1 VFNGEAPRGDDPQ
14 DNGANVAFQSRYKDG
29 GSRKDASAK
38 ATLGTNQ
45 PGTKAGLKDW
55 GFTYHSSSTAQ
66 FRTTPYQSS
75 FVKPDP
81 PAGNGQRFE
90 RYPSYFNAQLG
101 YASQQPGDNDTT
113 QVIHNSATTLG
124 YANVGYRRE
133 SVVGNLADTA
143 DQYDG
148 FGPPQRVQNQPEYN
162 GSPRDLTS
170 PIWMNRTFATANELM
185 LVPLTSP
192 GQFGYY
198 YDMADDNTARTP
210 FAYLPSFQ
218 VSNALV
224 TNLES
229 TVGASDLSDY
239 PPLDANASNA
249 AKRSGYWM
257 RRAGDWANNAANPP
271 TTQGDWGLV
280 LDFVETQPAYVDTI
294 KRLDL
299 DQLQSALLP
308 NNNLDPWAARFL
320 HSFVPENHTNNNE
333 RESYKGAS
341 LLAPYHQLPT
351 YVNPGKVN
359 LNTIP
364 VEAGNISK
372 VFQGLEYLYTN
383 TTERQGLQNGLT
395 SQFFLNR
402 RGFSGG
408 ASTWVGFS
416 NTSMDPNYPTM
427 FAGAYRSG
435 LATNLYP
442 NAPNQDATNRAQTT
456 QRGRYSSESTVLR
469 SLDRNPTGKEQPNGQ
484 NQGNLLYS
492 PYSVAHAEAGNVGAP
507 NPLEFAE
514 SRQNAFTRYQ
524 RAMRLSN
531 LATDQSN
538 VFAMWVT
545 VALFEYDP
553 VTGFGKEYVN
563 TAGEPERERAF
574 YIIDRTVPVGF
585 LPGEDLNSDRAVILK
600 RTINSKR
607 R

>member
-1 VFNGEAPRGDDPQ
+1 
-14 DNGANVAFQSRYKDG
+14 
-29 GSRKDASAK
+29 
-38 ATLGTNQ
+38 
-45 PGTKAGLKDW
+45 
-55 GFTYHSSSTAQ
+55 
-66 FRTTPYQSS
+66 
-75 FVKPDP
+75 
-81 PAGNGQRFE
+81 
-90 RYPSYFNAQLG
+90 
-101 YASQQPGDNDTT
+101 
-113 QVIHNSATTLG
+113 
-124 YANVGYRRE
+124 
-133 SVVGNLADTA
+133 
-143 DQYDG
+143 
-148 FGPPQRVQNQPEYN
+148 
-162 GSPRDLTS
+162 
-170 PIWMNRTFATANELM
+170 
-185 LVPLTSP
+185 
-192 GQFGYY
+192 
-198 YDMADDNTARTP
+198 
-210 FAYLPSFQ
+210 
-218 VSNALV
+218 
-224 TNLES
+224 
-229 TVGASDLSDY
+229 
-239 PPLDANASNA
+239 
-249 AKRSGYWM
+249 
-257 RRAGDWANNAANPP
+257 
-271 TTQGDWGLV
+271 

-299 DQLQSALLP
+299 DQLQTALLP

-320 HSFVPENHTNNNE
+320 HSFVPEDHTGNNE

-341 LLAPYHQLPT
+341 LLAPYHQIPT
-351 YVNPGKVN
+351 FVNPGKVN

-484 NQGNLLYS
+484 NRGNLLYS

>member
-1 VFNGEAPRGDDPQ
+1 
-14 DNGANVAFQSRYKDG
+14 
-29 GSRKDASAK
+29 
-38 ATLGTNQ
+38 
-45 PGTKAGLKDW
+45 
-55 GFTYHSSSTAQ
+55 
-66 FRTTPYQSS
+66 
-75 FVKPDP
+75 
-81 PAGNGQRFE
+81 
-90 RYPSYFNAQLG
+90 
-101 YASQQPGDNDTT
+101 
-113 QVIHNSATTLG
+113 
-124 YANVGYRRE
+124 
-133 SVVGNLADTA
+133 
-143 DQYDG
+143 
-148 FGPPQRVQNQPEYN
+148 
-162 GSPRDLTS
+162 
-170 PIWMNRTFATANELM
+170 M

-224 TNLES
+224 TNLDS
-229 TVGASDLSDY
+229 TGANDFLDY
-239 PPLDANASNA
+239 APVDANASNA
-249 AKRSGYWM
+249 AKRRGYWM
-257 RRAGDWANNAANPP
+257 RRAGDWATNAQKPR
-271 TTQGDWGLV
+271 TQGDWGLI

-299 DQLQSALLP
+299 DQLQSAYSP
-308 NNNLDPWAARFL
+308 NDILDPWAARFL
-320 HSFVPENHTNNNE
+320 HSFVPEDFTGNNE

-351 YVNPGKVN
+351 YLSPGKVN

-364 VEAGNISK
+364 VEAGNTSN

-383 TTERQGLQNGLT
+383 TTERQGLQNALT

-408 ASTWVGFS
+408 GSTWVGFS
-416 NTSMDPNYPTM
+416 NPSMDANYPTM

-442 NAPNQDATNRAQTT
+442 YAPNNDTTNRAQTT
-456 QRGRYSSESTVLR
+456 QRGRYSSESTNLR
-469 SLDRNPTGKEQPNGQ
+469 SLVMNPTGKEQPNAGT
-484 NQGNLLYS
+484 QGNLLFS
-492 PYSVAHAEAGNVGAP
+492 PYSLANTETAIPGPTSAME
-507 NPLEFAE
+507 LAE

-585 LPGEDLNSDRAVILK
+585 LPGEDLNSDRAVLLK

>member
-1 VFNGEAPRGDDPQ
+1 
-14 DNGANVAFQSRYKDG
+14 
-29 GSRKDASAK
+29 
-38 ATLGTNQ
+38 
-45 PGTKAGLKDW
+45 
-55 GFTYHSSSTAQ
+55 
-66 FRTTPYQSS
+66 
-75 FVKPDP
+75 
-81 PAGNGQRFE
+81 
-90 RYPSYFNAQLG
+90 
-101 YASQQPGDNDTT
+101 
-113 QVIHNSATTLG
+113 
-124 YANVGYRRE
+124 
-133 SVVGNLADTA
+133 
-143 DQYDG
+143 
-148 FGPPQRVQNQPEYN
+148 
-162 GSPRDLTS
+162 
-170 PIWMNRTFATANELM
+170 MNRTFATANELM

-198 YDMADDNTARTP
+198 YDIADDNTARTP
-210 FAYLPSFQ
+210 FDYLPSFQ

-229 TVGASDLSDY
+229 TVAANDLSDY
-239 PPLDANASNA
+239 APVDANASNT

-257 RRAGDWANNAANPP
+257 RRAGDWATNAQKPR
-271 TTQGDWGLV
+271 TQGDWGLI

-299 DQLQSALLP
+299 DQLQNALLP
-308 NNNLDPWAARFL
+308 NGNLDPWAARFL
-320 HSFVPENHTNNNE
+320 HSFVPENQTNNNE

-351 YVNPGKVN
+351 YVSPGKVN

-364 VEAGNISK
+364 VEAGNTSN

-383 TTERQGLQNGLT
+383 TTERQGLQNALT

-408 ASTWVGFS
+408 GSTWVGYS
-416 NTSMDPNYPTM
+416 NTSMDPNYPTI

-442 NAPNQDATNRAQTT
+442 YAPNQDSTNRAQTT
-456 QRGRYSSESTVLR
+456 QRGRYSSESTTLR
-469 SLDRNPTGKEQPNGQ
+469 SLVMNPMGKEQPNSGT
-484 NQGNLLYS
+484 QGNLLFS
-492 PYSVAHAEAGNVGAP
+492 PYSLANTETAVSGPTSAME
-507 NPLEFAE
+507 LAE

-585 LPGEDLNSDRAVILK
+585 LPGEDLNSDRSVLLK
-600 RTINSKR
+600 RTVSSKR